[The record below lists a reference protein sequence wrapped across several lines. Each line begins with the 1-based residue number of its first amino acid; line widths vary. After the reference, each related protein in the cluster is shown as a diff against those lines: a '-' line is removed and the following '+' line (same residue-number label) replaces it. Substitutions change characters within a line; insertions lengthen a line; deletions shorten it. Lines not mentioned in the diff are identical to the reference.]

1 MSALP
6 AKVLPQTASFRD
18 SKPSRSEGYEPHSYS
33 ELLQA
38 FEDLQSQYQ
47 RCAGALAAA
56 AHDLR
61 TPLAIVSGYIEL
73 LLSGKVGPLSE
84 QQRTITEDIR
94 SNTARLADLISNFL
108 TFSALETGKLGMR
121 FELGDLNASLSELC
135 NLWLPRFQ
143 QKKIAFYFLLS
154 DQITSLVFDQLRVQ
168 RVVTNLLENAFKYTP
183 AGGTVWLA
191 SEPYLLDR
199 RSSRKEV
206 TNDRRRTF
214 ASTANGVRVVVA
226 DTGPGIAAEFHQ
238 EIFND
243 FFHMAN
249 SQDGP
254 EGMGLGLA
262 ICRRL
267 IHAHGGK
274 IWVESERGAGSKF
287 CFFLP
292 LTPEDGD

>member
-94 SNTARLADLISNFL
+94 SNTARLADLNS
-108 TFSALETGKLGMR
+108 
-121 FELGDLNASLSELC
+121 SLSELC

-206 TNDRRRTF
+206 TDDRRRTF

-226 DTGPGIAAEFHQ
+226 DTGPGIAA
-238 EIFND
+238 
-243 FFHMAN
+243 
-249 SQDGP
+249 
-254 EGMGLGLA
+254 
-262 ICRRL
+262 
-267 IHAHGGK
+267 
-274 IWVESERGAGSKF
+274 
-287 CFFLP
+287 
-292 LTPEDGD
+292 